1 MNEKIEKQLD
11 KEKLTLATIT
21 KRGFAF
27 FLDEFIISSL
37 FYIIFANRLS
47 SAESMEILIALI
59 NMLFLQVILLKII
72 YHTFFVWMYG
82 ATPGKMLL
90 KIKIVSIEDFEKP
103 NMINSF
109 IRSTVR
115 IVSEMIFY
123 LGFLWAIFDSVNQTW
138 HDKAAKTVVV
148 NV

>member
-109 IRSTVR
+109 IRATVR

>member
-1 MNEKIEKQLD
+1 MNEEIQRRLD
-11 KEKLTLATIT
+11 REKLTLATIN
-21 KRGFAF
+21 KRSVAF
-27 FLDEFIISSL
+27 FLDEMIISIL
-37 FYIIFANRLS
+37 FYIIFANRFAN
-47 SAESMEILIALI
+47 AESMEVLIALI
-59 NMLFLQVILLKII
+59 NMLFLQVIILKVI

-103 NMINSF
+103 NIMNAF
-109 IRSTVR
+109 IRAVVR

-123 LGFLWAIFDSVNQTW
+123 LGFLWAFFDSVNQAW
-138 HDKAAKTVVV
+138 HDKAAKTVVI

>member
-1 MNEKIEKQLD
+1 MNEEIQRRLKRER
-11 KEKLTLATIT
+11 LTLATIN

-27 FLDEFIISSL
+27 FLDELIISVL
-37 FYIIFANRLS
+37 FYFIFADRFA
-47 SAESMEILIALI
+47 SAESIEVMIALI
-59 NMLFLQVILLKII
+59 NMLFLQVILLKVI

-103 NMINSF
+103 NMMNSF
-109 IRSTVR
+109 IRAVVR
-115 IVSEMIFY
+115 IVSEMLFY
-123 LGFLWAIFDSVNQTW
+123 LGFLWAVFDSVNQAW
-138 HDKAAKTVVV
+138 HDKAAKTVVI